1 MRTAWAGA
9 AASRS
14 TTRWRPSP
22 PGQRVTVLLNPIPT
36 DGFTGRAAAASVTH
50 RFCAPSYPTAADL
63 ATAPLRPGRPVAG
76 YGRR

>member
-1 MRTAWAGA
+1 M
-9 AASRS
+9 
-14 TTRWRPSP
+14 
-22 PGQRVTVLLNPIPT
+22 LLNPIPT